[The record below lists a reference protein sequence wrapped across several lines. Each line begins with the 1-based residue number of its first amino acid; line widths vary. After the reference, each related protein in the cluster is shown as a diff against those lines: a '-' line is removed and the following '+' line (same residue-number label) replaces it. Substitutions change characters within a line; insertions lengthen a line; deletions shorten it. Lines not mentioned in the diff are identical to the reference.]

1 MIRQAGRAPRSRS
14 LVAHRRTAAR
24 RGAPEWISI
33 AEASDV
39 LGIAQATL
47 RRWADAGHVPVSM
60 TPGGHRRF
68 ARESLEHVLSAQI
81 TSRPSLARLGASPDR
96 LARAYRT
103 SVAAGASPPPW
114 VDALSEEDRLAF
126 RERGRAMLTLLVD
139 HLDATDP
146 ALAGLK
152 LQEASRLAAEHG
164 RLVRRMGASMSE
176 AVQGF
181 LRYRTPFLLE
191 LASTARRRA
200 LSTAQATDMLVAAE
214 RAMDQ
219 LLLATM
225 TGHTLAAGEGRA
237 RPQVLAGPAASS

>member
-14 LVAHRRTAAR
+14 VVTRRRAAAR
-24 RGAPEWISI
+24 RGSPEWISI

-47 RRWADAGHVPVSM
+47 RRWADEGRVPVFM

-68 ARESLEHVLSAQI
+68 ARESLEHVLTEQSAR
-81 TSRPSLARLGASPDR
+81 RPSLARLGASPDR
-96 LARAYRT
+96 IARAYRT
-103 SVAAGASPPPW
+103 PAAGRPATAPW
-114 VDALSEEDRLAF
+114 VDALSEQDRLAF
-126 RERGRAMLTLLVD
+126 RQRGRAMLELLVD

-146 ALAGLK
+146 TLAALK

-164 RLVRRMGASMSE
+164 RLARRSGASMSE

-181 LRYRTPFLLE
+181 LQYRTPFLTE
-191 LASTARRRA
+191 LAATARRRA

-225 TGHTLAAGEGRA
+225 TGHTLAAGDGRA
-237 RPQVLAGPAASS
+237 RRARSAQAVPPA

>member
-14 LVAHRRTAAR
+14 IVARRRAAAR

-47 RRWADAGHVPVSM
+47 RRWADEGRVPVSM

-68 ARESLEHVLSAQI
+68 ARESLEHVLAEQN
-81 TSRPSLARLGASPDR
+81 TTRPPLARLGASPDR
-96 LARAYRT
+96 LARAYRSSAVT
-103 SVAAGASPPPW
+103 SGTPAPW
-114 VDALSEEDRLAF
+114 VGALSDEDRLAF

-146 ALAGLK
+146 TLASLK

-164 RLVRRMGASMSE
+164 RLVRRTGASMSE

-181 LRYRTPFLLE
+181 LRYRTPFLME
-191 LASTARRRA
+191 LAATARRRA
-200 LSTAQATDMLVAAE
+200 LSTAQATEMLVAAE

-225 TGHTLAAGEGRA
+225 TGHTLAAGEA
-237 RPQVLAGPAASS
+237 RVRRSAVAGPAANS